1 MALTL
6 GRLRRGEIA
15 AALAAVALLVLLLAV
30 AWFRSGS
37 GGHRTASGWASL
49 PGLRWLILAAVAAAL
64 LLAFTQAACRG
75 PALPSTLSMVA
86 TVLGAAASVA
96 LIVRLPTA
104 AGAPRAG
111 AYAGLAAALVLTGAA
126 LASLRQE
133 AGWRPGPGRPIETVP
148 LDWPQPGAGA

>member
-15 AALAAVALLVLLLAV
+15 AALAAVALLVLLLV
-30 AWFRSGS
+30 LAWFRPGA
-37 GGHRTASGWASL
+37 GGHVTATGWTSL
-49 PGLRWLILAAVAAAL
+49 PGLRWLILAAVAAAW
-64 LLAFTQAACRG
+64 LLALTQAICRA

-86 TVLGAAASVA
+86 TVLGAATSVA

-126 LASLRQE
+126 LDSLRQE
-133 AGWRPGPGRPIETVP
+133 AGWRPGPARPIETVP
-148 LDWPQPGAGA
+148 LDSSQPGAGP